1 MSTLTQLPGRVAA
14 GLSMPE
20 ADLACSVP
28 VFCRR
33 RINAPSSLAVLPS
46 AFALGGRP
54 DGMPSILGS
63 GEPFGFD
70 GDALAW
76 AIRSAEMPPNNEI
89 NSAAL
94 NMFDLNTGISP
105 ELNGTSI

>member
-1 MSTLTQLPGRVAA
+1 MFPAKIENLRRNPVCLQRYRHVVARKRQHGLTTTLIYATT
-14 GLSMPE
+14 
-20 ADLACSVP
+20 
-28 VFCRR
+28 
-33 RINAPSSLAVLPS
+33 
-46 AFALGGRP
+46 
-54 DGMPSILGS
+54 
-63 GEPFGFD
+63 PFGFD